1 VFGLAFFV
9 YDEHDSMSTRFNS
22 ITCTLQGG
30 FENLE
35 KVRNA
40 GVKVLIHLFVI
51 LNMWIIRG
59 LPPPFLIFEHKSLLN
74 TVPSSLQRVCN

>member
-1 VFGLAFFV
+1 LAFIV

-22 ITCTLQGG
+22 ITRTLQGG

-40 GVKVLIHLFVI
+40 GVKVLIHLCVV
-51 LNMWIIRG
+51 LNLLIIWG
-59 LPPPFLIFEHKSLLN
+59 YLHCFSYLN
-74 TVPSSLQRVCN
+74 INLF